1 MATRGTDLETRRLT
15 PADAPDLAA
24 LAARLGGPETT
35 AQWLRFLSRP
45 DAVGIAVV
53 TERSIVGYAAGEV
66 RGGFGLPAPAAW
78 IEAFGIDLSWRGHGV
93 GRVLLQELLG
103 RFSAAGAVHVYTVV
117 PVHDRSLVP
126 FFRQAGL
133 RDEPLACLGCD
144 L

>member
-1 MATRGTDLETRRLT
+1 MATTGTALETRRLT

-24 LAARLGGPETT
+24 LAARLGSSETSV
-35 AQWLRFLSRP
+35 QWVRFLSRP
-45 DAVGIAVV
+45 DAVGIAAVV
-53 TERSIVGYAAGEV
+53 DGAIVGYAAGEV

-93 GRVLLQELLG
+93 GSTLLG
-103 RFSAAGAVHVYTVV
+103 DLLGSFRTAGAAHVYTVV